1 MGAPVPRWASLLLIS
16 TQGVTNWGF
25 RNALPSWLPLLCA
38 SAGFTDA
45 QRALLMSSFFP
56 GYILTQIPGSFAIQK
71 YGAKIVLLV
80 DMVVTATLC
89 FCIPL
94 ATSTGGPRM
103 LAPILTVIG
112 LSQGP
117 LIPALQVRK
126 KDWLPAGPGR
136 ALILRLMSVPP
147 MVSDMLAT
155 TIYPFICVKFG
166 WQAFPYVHGVLTASF
181 LVLWKLFVQD
191 KPPLSPEEKAL
202 ADAAKAKQA
211 AEAKAKTIEWRIFT
225 LPCVLSCMWAK
236 FGSGVLSYALEQWG
250 EIFDSTSYEPTM
262 QQ

>member
-1 MGAPVPRWASLLLIS
+1 MQQRPRGLRNRSLL
-16 TQGVTNWGF
+16 
-25 RNALPSWLPLLCA
+25 RDPLSAPDAGRHGLGAEGLCA
-38 SAGFTDA
+38 AA
-45 QRALLMSSFFP
+45 APEQRP
-56 GYILTQIPGSFAIQK
+56 
-71 YGAKIVLLV
+71 
-80 DMVVTATLC
+80 
-89 FCIPL
+89 
-94 ATSTGGPRM
+94 
-103 LAPILTVIG
+103 APQRHG
-112 LSQGP
+112 QR
-117 LIPALQVRK
+117 PAVS
-126 KDWLPAGPGR
+126 AGPGR

-155 TIYPFICVKFG
+155 TIYPFLCVTFG

-236 FGSGVLSYALEQWG
+236 FGSGVLSYALETWG
-250 EIFDSTSYEPTM
+250 EIFI
-262 QQ
+262 